1 MLPGPQQ
8 MLREDPQRAGV
19 NTHIYEFIEEHHTPA
34 PKGFKPVY
42 LSHYARHGSRND
54 MSPYGYDYVMDVLKQ
69 AAAEG
74 VLTPEGYEL
83 LEETRKVIM
92 EWDGCPGH
100 LTERGVYE
108 HQEQARR
115 IYKEYAPVF
124 RKGNK
129 KVRIETSTVPRSILS
144 MTSFTTTLATLQKDL
159 VFSFDCGER
168 FFEYINN
175 DPSTKNKKANAGRL
189 DAMLENAQVDWDE
202 IYGRL
207 FTDADRGKF
216 LSVDKK
222 RFNKYVWQIARTAQ
236 ASGLTENVFRHLSE
250 EMVYF
255 WWDYNLRSIYFRNG
269 NSVEFGEDRMPRTE
283 PLVRDI
289 LTKAEEALSRGTVC
303 ADLKF
308 GHDYPLLAM
317 VGYFGLE
324 GVGARLSFDE
334 IPEKW
339 SDPRNIPLASNMQMA
354 FYRNDKG
361 RILVKFVYNGVE
373 RHLEA
378 LKPVESVYYDWEE
391 VKAHFMPRALHL
403 QTLAWKKNE
412 NGLEYALVQEPVFG
426 AMQSISLVRFKADE
440 HHLDVVDVPAE
451 QADSTSAVAQKFGAL
466 AAVNGSYFNVKA
478 LTPTTYV
485 KDAGVRKGQTLP
497 EELFRVDGMF
507 VTDGRWVR
515 IIRCSEDKYDVYSEG
530 YDEALGAGP
539 ILLSDSREIVAAW
552 PRTSFYR
559 DRHPRTVVGTDDN
572 GYVYL
577 MVIDGRFREG
587 IGTTISET
595 AQIARMAGMTEAIN
609 LDGGGSSTLWMEGQ
623 GVLSHPY
630 DNKRYDGFGQRIVP
644 NVIIVK

>member
-19 NTHIYEFIEEHHTPA
+19 NTHVYEFIDEVYTPA
-34 PKGFKPVY
+34 PKGYKPVY

-74 VLTPEGYEL
+74 ILTPEGYEL
-83 LEETRKVIM
+83 LEETRKVVKA
-92 EWDGCPGH
+92 WDGCPGH

-108 HQEQARR
+108 HREQARR

-124 RKGNK
+124 KKGNR
-129 KVRIETSTVPRSILS
+129 KVRIESSTVPRSILS
-144 MTSFTTTLATLQKDL
+144 MSSFTTTLALQQKDL
-159 VFSFDCGER
+159 VFSYDCGER
-168 FFEYINN
+168 YFEYINN
-175 DPSTKNKKANAGRL
+175 GASTKHLKASGKRL
-189 DAMLENAQVDWDE
+189 DAMLEKAEVDWDA

-207 FTDADRGKF
+207 FTDIKRAKF
-216 LSVDKK
+216 LSVDAR

-255 WWDYNLRSIYFRNG
+255 WWDYSLRNLYFCHG
-269 NSVEFGEDRMPRTE
+269 NSVEYGSDRMPRTE

-308 GHDYPLLAM
+308 GHDYPLLALA
-317 VGYFGLE
+317 GYFGLE

-339 SDPRNIPLASNMQMA
+339 YNPRNIPLGSNMQMA
-354 FYRNDKG
+354 FYRNAGG
-361 RILVKFVYNGVE
+361 RVLVKFVYNGVE
-373 RHLEA
+373 RHLDA
-378 LKPVESVYYDWEE
+378 LTPVESVYYDWEA
-391 VKAHFMPRALHL
+391 VKARFMPRELCLH
-403 QTLAWKKNE
+403 TLEWRKSD
-412 NGLEYALVQEPVFG
+412 NGLEYALVHEPVFG

-440 HHLDVVDVPAE
+440 HHLDIVDVPAE

-466 AAVNGSYFNVKA
+466 AAVNGSYFNVEA
-478 LTPTTYV
+478 LTPTTFV
-485 KDAGVRKGQTLP
+485 KDAGVQKGLTLP
-497 EELFRVDGMF
+497 EELYRVDGMF
-507 VTDGRWVR
+507 VTDGRRVR
-515 IIRCSEDKYDVYSEG
+515 IIRCSEEKYQLYSEG

-539 ILLSDSREIVAAW
+539 ILLSDSREIVSAW
-552 PRTSFYR
+552 PKDRFYR
-559 DRHPRTVVGTDDN
+559 DRHPRTVVGTDDG

-577 MVIDGRFREG
+577 MVIDGRFAEG
-587 IGTTISET
+587 IGATISET

-609 LDGGGSSTLWMEGQ
+609 LDGGGSSTLWLEGQ

-644 NVIIVK
+644 NVVIVR